1 VKRKLLLWMVLFAAW
16 VYGSVLLA
24 PEANAADNPC
34 GLAGG
39 GVPGNPYEISN
50 ADQLQCLSQFQSGY
64 LSGHFKLTSNIIM
77 TGRTWNPI
85 GDYANPFA
93 GVFDGNGFRIVGL
106 TVSGGANT
114 GMFGFINGGTIKNL
128 GLEDV
133 QVSSNGNGVGG
144 LAGSITNGRIESSYV
159 TGSVSGVDYVG
170 GLAGLLDQS
179 IVEDSY
185 AMVNVSS
192 TFEAGGLVAYITGNS
207 TISDSYVIGTLLA
220 NHRSGGIA
228 AQISSSVVVTK
239 TYTVVNILGNPGIYG
254 MLVASNQGGDVSDS
268 YWSGAGDAVG
278 DNKGR
283 VENVWEL
290 SESQLKQK
298 SSFGAFDFDNKW
310 AIMEGIS
317 YPYLKHSANLS
328 ITTPTSPFTY
338 LASGQNVSING
349 TLSWGVLDSPLR
361 ILYMVTDA
369 NNVALKEGQL
379 ASAASIFSVSQNI
392 GPLPIGKYNLW
403 IWGLWASKGTEPHR
417 IELHAVPDAPG
428 GLQAEAGDRSVTLTW
443 NGVTGADSYT
453 VYVYQG
459 ETEPEDEQL
468 WQIAQANVTGTSHTV
483 TGLTYGETYWFK
495 VSAVAQGMEGA
506 VTDKV
511 SAVPKIAVASVE
523 EFADLTVPYGT
534 PLHEAGL
541 PANVQ
546 VTLVNNETKSVPVSW
561 DNGDPVYDETKPGT
575 YTFTGTLA
583 WPDYVIQP
591 ASPTTIRV
599 HVQPAAPENL
609 IAEAGD
615 RKVTLTWGA
624 VKNADSYKIYMAKRE
639 QEPDAGDWR
648 LEADNIEDTTYTVTG
663 LTYGETYWFKVSA
676 VAQGMEGAV
685 TDKVSAVP
693 KIAVASVEEFADLTV
708 PYGTPLHEAGLP
720 ANVQVT
726 LVNNETKSVPVSW
739 DNGDPVYDET
749 KPGTYTFTGTLAW
762 PDYVIQPASPT
773 TIRVHVQPAAPE
785 NLIAE
790 AGDRKVTLTWGAVKN
805 ADSYKIYMAKREQEP
820 DAGDWRLEA
829 DNIEDTTYT
838 VTGLTYGETYWFKVS
853 AVAQGMEGA
862 VTDKVSAVPKIAV
875 ASVGEMPD
883 ILVPNGT
890 LLSEKDLP
898 SEVEITLADD
908 VTLHVAVKWDKS
920 TFPLDWTIPGAYTLY
935 GTLDLPSQL
944 HVINPNDLK
953 AKVRVLVRPA
963 APGSLQAI
971 AGDRQVTLMWGAV
984 PGGENATVTYTVY
997 KYQGDYESLPIDLK
1011 DWQMVAMGIKDTF
1024 YTVEGLDYGKTYWF
1038 KVQAKAHGLE
1048 GTVTPTVSAVPWVP
1062 VKSVETLADITVQ
1075 HGTAWNNL
1083 GLPDRVQVTLA
1094 DYSTTMAD
1102 VDWSS
1107 NPPYDGNTPGTY
1119 TFTGTLDLPD
1129 YINNDEAQ
1137 LKAEVRVTVLNPPDS
1152 DSSSGG
1158 GPSVQSKVI
1167 EAKLETAFG
1176 KEVAVN
1182 IVIIRTWENGIV
1194 RDRVTLTPESMQEA
1208 WQTILENGGNF
1219 ARVILPDEQD
1229 EVTEVDFRIV
1239 AETIR
1244 QLREA
1249 KVDLEIFT
1257 ENVRVRIPASSL
1269 AGVEEDVSFKL
1280 VPVREKVKRQELEE
1294 RARANQAVITIARG
1308 QSVEVLGRP
1317 VTIETNL
1324 QNRPVTLIL
1333 PLTGVELPGEPAAR
1347 EDYLADLAVYIEHSD
1362 GSREVVTPQVV
1373 EYKPGIFWL
1382 QFTVNK
1388 FSAFVILKIDGLR
1401 EKAEGNSHK
1410 AYMKGYAD
1418 GTFRPDRTV
1427 TRAEMAAILA
1437 RNLGFD
1443 GAGNGGGS
1451 FADVKSTHWAV
1462 KEIEF
1467 VKDSGLMVG
1476 DGHGHFRPDAPITR
1490 GEMAAIA
1497 ARFKQLDTSG
1507 YVKSSFSD
1515 VEESYWAFASM
1526 EAAKAA
1532 GIIDGYTDGTFRPHG
1547 PLTRAEAVK
1556 IINRMFERGPL
1567 HGVTVPSW
1575 PDVPASHWAFAE
1587 IEEASR
1593 DHHYTVL
1600 SDGGEQVS
1608 E

>member
-1 VKRKLLLWMVLFAAW
+1 MKRKLLLWMVLFAAW

-468 WQIAQANVTGTSHTV
+468 WQIAQANVTGTSH
-483 TGLTYGETYWFK
+483 
-495 VSAVAQGMEGA
+495 
-506 VTDKV
+506 
-511 SAVPKIAVASVE
+511 
-523 EFADLTVPYGT
+523 
-534 PLHEAGL
+534 
-541 PANVQ
+541 
-546 VTLVNNETKSVPVSW
+546 
-561 DNGDPVYDETKPGT
+561 
-575 YTFTGTLA
+575 
-583 WPDYVIQP
+583 
-591 ASPTTIRV
+591 
-599 HVQPAAPENL
+599 
-609 IAEAGD
+609 
-615 RKVTLTWGA
+615 
-624 VKNADSYKIYMAKRE
+624 
-639 QEPDAGDWR
+639 
-648 LEADNIEDTTYTVTG
+648 TVTG

-1373 EYKPGIFWL
+1373 EYKLGIFWL

>member
-39 GVPGNPYEISN
+39 GVPGNPYKISSAAELLCLGN
-50 ADQLQCLSQFQSGY
+50 KDTQNNNTTILEKHYQLTTDIDISSHLWF
-64 LSGHFKLTSNIIM
+64 
-77 TGRTWNPI
+77 PI
-85 GDYANPFA
+85 GPGSLYGFS
-93 GVFDGNGFRIVGL
+93 GTFDGNGHVIKGL
-106 TVSGGANT
+106 TVGGFPAYG
-114 GMFGFINGGTIKNL
+114 GMFGNVKGGTIKNL

-133 QVSSNGNGVGG
+133 YVAPSTADVGG
-144 LAGSITNGRIESSYV
+144 LVGSMEGGRIEKSYV
-159 TGSVSGVDYVG
+159 TGTVRGEGQVG
-170 GLAGLLDQS
+170 GLVGTAIDS

-185 AMVNVSS
+185 VYGMSVAADGSYVGGLIGNNVRTTITNSY
-192 TFEAGGLVAYITGNS
+192 AVADVWGNRRIGGLVGYNSGEIRYTYAAGAVNGNS
-207 TISDSYVIGTLLA
+207 TI
-220 NHRSGGIA
+220 GGL
-228 AQISSSVVVTK
+228 VGFN
-239 TYTVVNILGNPGIYG
+239 YTNGKVQN
-254 MLVASNQGGDVSDS
+254 S
-268 YWSGAGDAVG
+268 YWSNNQPNGIGTNNGEASNIALLS
-278 DNKGR
+278 N
-283 VENVWEL
+283 ENM
-290 SESQLKQK
+290 KK
-298 SSFGAFDFDNKW
+298 RNSFTYFDYFSTKW
-310 AIMEGIS
+310 AIMEGAS
-317 YPYLKHSANLS
+317 YPYLKHPGVVTVNEQNSSRSYHANGETVTIEGSTNSALALR
-328 ITTPTSPFTY
+328 Y
-338 LASGQNVSING
+338 LVAKGNG
-349 TLSWGVLDSPLR
+349 DELTKGVL
-361 ILYMVTDA
+361 
-369 NNVALKEGQL
+369 G
-379 ASAASIFSVSQNI
+379 SVSSGNFSFTRNF
-392 GPLPIGKYNLW
+392 GPLPPGKHSLW
-403 IWGLWASKGTEPHR
+403 IWGTSGAFGTEGAR
-417 IELHAVPDAPG
+417 IELHVAPAVPT
-428 GLQAEAGDRSVTLTW
+428 GLQVSSVGDRKVTLEW
-443 NGVTGADSYT
+443 DAVTGADSYK
-453 VYVYQG
+453 VYMIKG
-459 ETEPEDEQL
+459 EQEPAEND
-468 WQIAQANVTGTSHTV
+468 WQTATTATV
-483 TGLTYGETYWFK
+483 TGGTAYTAAGLDYGETYWFR
-495 VSAVAQGMEGA
+495 VRAVAQGVEGPLSE
-506 VTDKV
+506 KV
-511 SAVPKIAVASVE
+511 SVLAKIAVA
-523 EFADLTVPYGT
+523 
-534 PLHEAGL
+534 
-541 PANVQ
+541 
-546 VTLVNNETKSVPVSW
+546 
-561 DNGDPVYDETKPGT
+561 
-575 YTFTGTLA
+575 
-583 WPDYVIQP
+583 I
-591 ASPTTIRV
+591 
-599 HVQPAAPENL
+599 
-609 IAEAGD
+609 
-615 RKVTLTWGA
+615 
-624 VKNADSYKIYMAKRE
+624 
-639 QEPDAGDWR
+639 
-648 LEADNIEDTTYTVTG
+648 
-663 LTYGETYWFKVSA
+663 
-676 VAQGMEGAV
+676 
-685 TDKVSAVP
+685 
-693 KIAVASVEEFADLTV
+693 VEEFADLTV

-1024 YTVEGLDYGKTYWF
+1024 YTVKGLDYGKTYWF

-1418 GTFRPDRTV
+1418 GTYRPDRTV

>member
-1 VKRKLLLWMVLFAAW
+1 MKRKLLLWMVLFAAW

-159 TGSVSGVDYVG
+159 TGSVSGVDSVG
-170 GLAGLLDQS
+170 GLAGLLLNQS

-192 TFEAGGLVAYITGNS
+192 TVRAGGLVAYITGNS

-220 NHRSGGIA
+220 NHYSGGIA
-228 AQISSSVVVTK
+228 AQISSSSVVVTK
-239 TYTVVNILGNPGIYG
+239 TYTVVNILGNPGTYG

-468 WQIAQANVTGTSHTV
+468 WQIAQANVTGTSH
-483 TGLTYGETYWFK
+483 
-495 VSAVAQGMEGA
+495 
-506 VTDKV
+506 
-511 SAVPKIAVASVE
+511 
-523 EFADLTVPYGT
+523 
-534 PLHEAGL
+534 
-541 PANVQ
+541 
-546 VTLVNNETKSVPVSW
+546 
-561 DNGDPVYDETKPGT
+561 
-575 YTFTGTLA
+575 
-583 WPDYVIQP
+583 
-591 ASPTTIRV
+591 
-599 HVQPAAPENL
+599 
-609 IAEAGD
+609 
-615 RKVTLTWGA
+615 
-624 VKNADSYKIYMAKRE
+624 
-639 QEPDAGDWR
+639 
-648 LEADNIEDTTYTVTG
+648 TVTG

>member
-39 GVPGNPYEISN
+39 GVPGNPYKISN

-133 QVSSNGNGVGG
+133 QVSSDGIGVGG

-159 TGSVSGVDYVG
+159 TGSVSGVDCVG

-192 TFEAGGLVAYITGNS
+192 TVSAGGLVAYITGNS

-220 NHRSGGIA
+220 NHHSGGIA

-254 MLVASNQGGDVSDS
+254 KLVASNQGGDVSDS

-495 VSAVAQGMEGA
+495 VSAVAQGVEGPLSE
-506 VTDKV
+506 KV
-511 SAVPKIAVASVE
+511 SVLAKIAVA
-523 EFADLTVPYGT
+523 
-534 PLHEAGL
+534 
-541 PANVQ
+541 
-546 VTLVNNETKSVPVSW
+546 
-561 DNGDPVYDETKPGT
+561 
-575 YTFTGTLA
+575 
-583 WPDYVIQP
+583 I
-591 ASPTTIRV
+591 
-599 HVQPAAPENL
+599 
-609 IAEAGD
+609 
-615 RKVTLTWGA
+615 
-624 VKNADSYKIYMAKRE
+624 
-639 QEPDAGDWR
+639 
-648 LEADNIEDTTYTVTG
+648 
-663 LTYGETYWFKVSA
+663 
-676 VAQGMEGAV
+676 
-685 TDKVSAVP
+685 
-693 KIAVASVEEFADLTV
+693 VEEFADLTV

-1024 YTVEGLDYGKTYWF
+1024 YTVKGLDYGKTYWF

>member
-1 VKRKLLLWMVLFAAW
+1 MKRKLLLWMVLFAAW

-468 WQIAQANVTGTSHTV
+468 WQIAQANVTGTSH
-483 TGLTYGETYWFK
+483 
-495 VSAVAQGMEGA
+495 
-506 VTDKV
+506 
-511 SAVPKIAVASVE
+511 
-523 EFADLTVPYGT
+523 
-534 PLHEAGL
+534 
-541 PANVQ
+541 
-546 VTLVNNETKSVPVSW
+546 
-561 DNGDPVYDETKPGT
+561 
-575 YTFTGTLA
+575 
-583 WPDYVIQP
+583 
-591 ASPTTIRV
+591 
-599 HVQPAAPENL
+599 
-609 IAEAGD
+609 
-615 RKVTLTWGA
+615 
-624 VKNADSYKIYMAKRE
+624 
-639 QEPDAGDWR
+639 
-648 LEADNIEDTTYTVTG
+648 TVTG

>member
-1 VKRKLLLWMVLFAAW
+1 MKRKLLLWMVLFAAW

-39 GVPGNPYEISN
+39 GVPGNPYKISN

-114 GMFGFINGGTIKNL
+114 GMFGFIDGGTIKNL

-133 QVSSNGNGVGG
+133 QVSSDGNGVGG

-159 TGSVSGVDYVG
+159 TGSVSGVDSVG

-192 TFEAGGLVAYITGNS
+192 TVRAGGLVAYITGNS

-220 NHRSGGIA
+220 NHHSGGIA

-239 TYTVVNILGNPGIYG
+239 TYTVVNILGNPSIHG

-483 TGLTYGETYWFK
+483 TGLDYGETYWFR
-495 VSAVAQGMEGA
+495 VRAVAQGVEGPLSE
-506 VTDKV
+506 KV
-511 SAVPKIAVASVE
+511 SVLAKIAVA
-523 EFADLTVPYGT
+523 
-534 PLHEAGL
+534 
-541 PANVQ
+541 
-546 VTLVNNETKSVPVSW
+546 
-561 DNGDPVYDETKPGT
+561 
-575 YTFTGTLA
+575 
-583 WPDYVIQP
+583 I
-591 ASPTTIRV
+591 
-599 HVQPAAPENL
+599 
-609 IAEAGD
+609 
-615 RKVTLTWGA
+615 
-624 VKNADSYKIYMAKRE
+624 
-639 QEPDAGDWR
+639 
-648 LEADNIEDTTYTVTG
+648 
-663 LTYGETYWFKVSA
+663 
-676 VAQGMEGAV
+676 
-685 TDKVSAVP
+685 
-693 KIAVASVEEFADLTV
+693 VEEFADLTV

-1024 YTVEGLDYGKTYWF
+1024 YTVKGLDYGKTYWF

>member
-1 VKRKLLLWMVLFAAW
+1 
-16 VYGSVLLA
+16 
-24 PEANAADNPC
+24 
-34 GLAGG
+34 
-39 GVPGNPYEISN
+39 
-50 ADQLQCLSQFQSGY
+50 
-64 LSGHFKLTSNIIM
+64 
-77 TGRTWNPI
+77 
-85 GDYANPFA
+85 
-93 GVFDGNGFRIVGL
+93 
-106 TVSGGANT
+106 
-114 GMFGFINGGTIKNL
+114 
-128 GLEDV
+128 
-133 QVSSNGNGVGG
+133 
-144 LAGSITNGRIESSYV
+144 
-159 TGSVSGVDYVG
+159 
-170 GLAGLLDQS
+170 
-179 IVEDSY
+179 
-185 AMVNVSS
+185 
-192 TFEAGGLVAYITGNS
+192 
-207 TISDSYVIGTLLA
+207 
-220 NHRSGGIA
+220 
-228 AQISSSVVVTK
+228 
-239 TYTVVNILGNPGIYG
+239 
-254 MLVASNQGGDVSDS
+254 
-268 YWSGAGDAVG
+268 
-278 DNKGR
+278 
-283 VENVWEL
+283 
-290 SESQLKQK
+290 
-298 SSFGAFDFDNKW
+298 
-310 AIMEGIS
+310 
-317 YPYLKHSANLS
+317 
-328 ITTPTSPFTY
+328 
-338 LASGQNVSING
+338 
-349 TLSWGVLDSPLR
+349 
-361 ILYMVTDA
+361 
-369 NNVALKEGQL
+369 
-379 ASAASIFSVSQNI
+379 
-392 GPLPIGKYNLW
+392 
-403 IWGLWASKGTEPHR
+403 
-417 IELHAVPDAPG
+417 
-428 GLQAEAGDRSVTLTW
+428 
-443 NGVTGADSYT
+443 
-453 VYVYQG
+453 
-459 ETEPEDEQL
+459 
-468 WQIAQANVTGTSHTV
+468 
-483 TGLTYGETYWFK
+483 
-495 VSAVAQGMEGA
+495 
-506 VTDKV
+506 
-511 SAVPKIAVASVE
+511 
-523 EFADLTVPYGT
+523 
-534 PLHEAGL
+534 
-541 PANVQ
+541 
-546 VTLVNNETKSVPVSW
+546 
-561 DNGDPVYDETKPGT
+561 
-575 YTFTGTLA
+575 
-583 WPDYVIQP
+583 
-591 ASPTTIRV
+591 
-599 HVQPAAPENL
+599 
-609 IAEAGD
+609 
-615 RKVTLTWGA
+615 
-624 VKNADSYKIYMAKRE
+624 
-639 QEPDAGDWR
+639 
-648 LEADNIEDTTYTVTG
+648 
-663 LTYGETYWFKVSA
+663 
-676 VAQGMEGAV
+676 
-685 TDKVSAVP
+685 
-693 KIAVASVEEFADLTV
+693 LTV

>member
-468 WQIAQANVTGTSHTV
+468 WQIAQANVTGTSH
-483 TGLTYGETYWFK
+483 
-495 VSAVAQGMEGA
+495 
-506 VTDKV
+506 
-511 SAVPKIAVASVE
+511 
-523 EFADLTVPYGT
+523 
-534 PLHEAGL
+534 
-541 PANVQ
+541 
-546 VTLVNNETKSVPVSW
+546 
-561 DNGDPVYDETKPGT
+561 
-575 YTFTGTLA
+575 
-583 WPDYVIQP
+583 
-591 ASPTTIRV
+591 
-599 HVQPAAPENL
+599 
-609 IAEAGD
+609 
-615 RKVTLTWGA
+615 
-624 VKNADSYKIYMAKRE
+624 
-639 QEPDAGDWR
+639 
-648 LEADNIEDTTYTVTG
+648 TVTG

>member
-1 VKRKLLLWMVLFAAW
+1 
-16 VYGSVLLA
+16 
-24 PEANAADNPC
+24 
-34 GLAGG
+34 
-39 GVPGNPYEISN
+39 
-50 ADQLQCLSQFQSGY
+50 
-64 LSGHFKLTSNIIM
+64 
-77 TGRTWNPI
+77 
-85 GDYANPFA
+85 
-93 GVFDGNGFRIVGL
+93 
-106 TVSGGANT
+106 
-114 GMFGFINGGTIKNL
+114 
-128 GLEDV
+128 
-133 QVSSNGNGVGG
+133 
-144 LAGSITNGRIESSYV
+144 
-159 TGSVSGVDYVG
+159 
-170 GLAGLLDQS
+170 
-179 IVEDSY
+179 
-185 AMVNVSS
+185 
-192 TFEAGGLVAYITGNS
+192 
-207 TISDSYVIGTLLA
+207 
-220 NHRSGGIA
+220 
-228 AQISSSVVVTK
+228 
-239 TYTVVNILGNPGIYG
+239 
-254 MLVASNQGGDVSDS
+254 
-268 YWSGAGDAVG
+268 
-278 DNKGR
+278 
-283 VENVWEL
+283 
-290 SESQLKQK
+290 
-298 SSFGAFDFDNKW
+298 
-310 AIMEGIS
+310 
-317 YPYLKHSANLS
+317 
-328 ITTPTSPFTY
+328 
-338 LASGQNVSING
+338 
-349 TLSWGVLDSPLR
+349 
-361 ILYMVTDA
+361 
-369 NNVALKEGQL
+369 
-379 ASAASIFSVSQNI
+379 
-392 GPLPIGKYNLW
+392 
-403 IWGLWASKGTEPHR
+403 
-417 IELHAVPDAPG
+417 
-428 GLQAEAGDRSVTLTW
+428 
-443 NGVTGADSYT
+443 
-453 VYVYQG
+453 
-459 ETEPEDEQL
+459 
-468 WQIAQANVTGTSHTV
+468 
-483 TGLTYGETYWFK
+483 
-495 VSAVAQGMEGA
+495 
-506 VTDKV
+506 
-511 SAVPKIAVASVE
+511 
-523 EFADLTVPYGT
+523 
-534 PLHEAGL
+534 
-541 PANVQ
+541 
-546 VTLVNNETKSVPVSW
+546 
-561 DNGDPVYDETKPGT
+561 
-575 YTFTGTLA
+575 
-583 WPDYVIQP
+583 
-591 ASPTTIRV
+591 
-599 HVQPAAPENL
+599 
-609 IAEAGD
+609 
-615 RKVTLTWGA
+615 
-624 VKNADSYKIYMAKRE
+624 
-639 QEPDAGDWR
+639 
-648 LEADNIEDTTYTVTG
+648 
-663 LTYGETYWFKVSA
+663 
-676 VAQGMEGAV
+676 
-685 TDKVSAVP
+685 
-693 KIAVASVEEFADLTV
+693 
-708 PYGTPLHEAGLP
+708 
-720 ANVQVT
+720 
-726 LVNNETKSVPVSW
+726 
-739 DNGDPVYDET
+739 
-749 KPGTYTFTGTLAW
+749 
-762 PDYVIQPASPT
+762 
-773 TIRVHVQPAAPE
+773 
-785 NLIAE
+785 
-790 AGDRKVTLTWGAVKN
+790 
-805 ADSYKIYMAKREQEP
+805 
-820 DAGDWRLEA
+820 
-829 DNIEDTTYT
+829 
-838 VTGLTYGETYWFKVS
+838 
-853 AVAQGMEGA
+853 
-862 VTDKVSAVPKIAV
+862 
-875 ASVGEMPD
+875 
-883 ILVPNGT
+883 
-890 LLSEKDLP
+890 
-898 SEVEITLADD
+898 
-908 VTLHVAVKWDKS
+908 
-920 TFPLDWTIPGAYTLY
+920 
-935 GTLDLPSQL
+935 
-944 HVINPNDLK
+944 
-953 AKVRVLVRPA
+953 
-963 APGSLQAI
+963 
-971 AGDRQVTLMWGAV
+971 
-984 PGGENATVTYTVY
+984 
-997 KYQGDYESLPIDLK
+997 
-1011 DWQMVAMGIKDTF
+1011 
-1024 YTVEGLDYGKTYWF
+1024 
-1038 KVQAKAHGLE
+1038 
-1048 GTVTPTVSAVPWVP
+1048 
-1062 VKSVETLADITVQ
+1062 
-1075 HGTAWNNL
+1075 
-1083 GLPDRVQVTLA
+1083 
-1094 DYSTTMAD
+1094 
-1102 VDWSS
+1102 
-1107 NPPYDGNTPGTY
+1107 
-1119 TFTGTLDLPD
+1119 
-1129 YINNDEAQ
+1129 
-1137 LKAEVRVTVLNPPDS
+1137 VTVLNPPDS

-1373 EYKPGIFWL
+1373 EYKLGIFWL

>member
-468 WQIAQANVTGTSHTV
+468 WQIAQANVTGTSH
-483 TGLTYGETYWFK
+483 
-495 VSAVAQGMEGA
+495 
-506 VTDKV
+506 
-511 SAVPKIAVASVE
+511 
-523 EFADLTVPYGT
+523 
-534 PLHEAGL
+534 
-541 PANVQ
+541 
-546 VTLVNNETKSVPVSW
+546 
-561 DNGDPVYDETKPGT
+561 
-575 YTFTGTLA
+575 
-583 WPDYVIQP
+583 
-591 ASPTTIRV
+591 
-599 HVQPAAPENL
+599 
-609 IAEAGD
+609 
-615 RKVTLTWGA
+615 
-624 VKNADSYKIYMAKRE
+624 
-639 QEPDAGDWR
+639 
-648 LEADNIEDTTYTVTG
+648 TVTG

-1373 EYKPGIFWL
+1373 EYKLGIFWL